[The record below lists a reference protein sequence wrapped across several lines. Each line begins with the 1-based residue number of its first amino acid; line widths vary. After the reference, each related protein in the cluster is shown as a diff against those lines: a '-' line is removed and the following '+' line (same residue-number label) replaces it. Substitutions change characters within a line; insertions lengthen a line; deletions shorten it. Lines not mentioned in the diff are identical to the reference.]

1 MKRTIFIYLFIL
13 ILSSTIVF
21 GVVTAVNTQNLFGKI
36 IENNKED
43 VFAQIKDRIRTYD
56 KILYFIEK
64 AIVEYGDTAVRQ
76 VAAELNDP
84 QKRHDSNPESLRELA
99 DRNGVNEIYL
109 IRNDGL
115 ITRTSCLPDLDFN
128 LFTISDE
135 FKEFLSGVYGKGEIF
150 SSKLTTSE
158 NTGIIN
164 NYLYYSPLNSD
175 YIVEVSIKVGDFLMN
190 NYSQEFYRNLIGE
203 YFSIMLQENR
213 YLKYLDIYQAS
224 DIAKWSLLNEGKSFL
239 PDSLQCAKLSRDGE
253 ITETDG
259 YNYKIYRAFD
269 LDSEYFDW
277 FHHHII
283 EVEFDFNGLAVYK
296 DKMILSLV
304 ISAAAV
310 IILFFILSFQVF
322 NNQFIQRVMVIDNAI
337 KEIEK
342 ENYDV
347 EISLGGNDELNHIA
361 RRVQDMAASIKK
373 RINTLEEFIPICA
386 HCKDVRNDEGFW
398 QAVEAYIS
406 ERTESHFSHGIC
418 PKCIAELYPDHV
430 PKNKKSKDS

>member
-1 MKRTIFIYLFIL
+1 MKRKIFIYLFVL

-56 KILYFIEK
+56 KILFFIEK
-64 AIVEYGDTAVRQ
+64 AIVEYGDTAIMHI
-76 VAAELNDP
+76 AGELKDP
-84 QKRHDSNPESLRELA
+84 QSQRNSTPENLRELA
-99 DRNGVNEIYL
+99 DKYGVNEIYL
-109 IRNDGL
+109 IRNDGV
-115 ITRTSCLPDLDFN
+115 ITRTSFLPDLNFN
-128 LFTISDE
+128 LFNISDE
-135 FKEFLSGVYGKGEIF
+135 FEEFITGVFGKGEIF

-190 NYSQEFYRNLIGE
+190 NYSQEFYRNLIEE

-213 YLKYLDIYQAS
+213 YLKYLDIFQIS
-224 DIAKWSLLNEGKSFL
+224 DLTRWSLINEGKTFSL
-239 PDSLQCAKLSRDGE
+239 DSLQIAELTASGE
-253 ITETDG
+253 ICEVEG
-259 YNYKIYRAFD
+259 YNFRIVRSFD
-269 LDSEYFDW
+269 LDSENFDW

-283 EVEFDFNGLAVYK
+283 EVEFDFSALAVYK
-296 DKMILSLV
+296 DKMILSLA
-304 ISAAAV
+304 ISATAV
-310 IILFFILSFQVF
+310 ILLFFILSSMVF
-322 NNQFIQRVMVIDNAI
+322 NKQFIKRVMVIDNAI
-337 KEIEK
+337 REIEK
-342 ENYDV
+342 ENYSV
-347 EISLGGNDELNHIA
+347 KISMSGNDELNHIA
-361 RRVQDMAASIKK
+361 RHVQNMAAAIKQ
-373 RINTLEEFIPICA
+373 RINTLENFIPICA
-386 HCKDVRNDEGFW
+386 SCKDVRNDEGYW